1 MDTISKYINWRNGLF
16 VLSCIIAV
24 AMAYEPL
31 RHLILSSSRG
41 EYYSHIVMIP
51 FVSAFLIYLSR
62 EMILENQQYA
72 LKQGIPI
79 MLIGLAIY
87 FLGINAG
94 VQLNDNDHA
103 SVMALSAVI
112 FINGA
117 FVLSYGIEAFKD
129 AIFPLVFLIFIIP
142 IPSKLM
148 DAIIY
153 FLQVGSTEFTN
164 MLLSLSGV
172 PFVRDGFVFHLP
184 GLSVEVAKECSGIR
198 SCLALFITAL
208 LAGHLFLSTWWKK
221 ILLLVFVIPIA
232 MFKNGIRIVS
242 LTLLSVYV
250 DPRIIQS
257 SLHREGGIPFFIV
270 ALLLMAPILFFLRKS
285 EKIEGKAVTSD
296 K

>member
-1 MDTISKYINWRNGLF
+1 MDTISKYMNWRNGLF

-24 AMAYEPL
+24 AMAYGPL
-31 RHLILSSSRG
+31 SHLILSSSRG

-51 FVSAFLIYLSR
+51 FVSSFLIYLSR
-62 EMILENQQYA
+62 KMIFDDQRYA
-72 LKQGIPI
+72 PKQGIPI
-79 MLIGLAIY
+79 MLIGLAVY
-87 FLGINAG
+87 FLGISAG

-103 SVMALSAVI
+103 SVIALSAVI

-148 DAIIY
+148 YSIIH

-164 MLLSLSGV
+164 MLLWLSGV
-172 PFVRDGFVFHLP
+172 PFLRDGFVFHLP
-184 GLSVEVAKECSGIR
+184 GQSVEVAKECSGIR

-208 LAGHLFLSTWWKK
+208 LAGHLFLRTWWKK
-221 ILLLVFVIPIA
+221 ILLVICVIPIA
-232 MFKNGIRIVS
+232 MFKNGVRIVS

-285 EKIEGKAVTSD
+285 EKKTVNS